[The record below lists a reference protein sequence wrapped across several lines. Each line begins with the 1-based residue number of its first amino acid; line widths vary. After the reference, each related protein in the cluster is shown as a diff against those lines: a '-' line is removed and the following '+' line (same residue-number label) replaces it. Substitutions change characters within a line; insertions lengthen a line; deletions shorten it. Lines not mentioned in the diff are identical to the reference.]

1 MNLWPLCTTKCHLGR
16 SLLLLCRAFASPCL
30 ILLLTFFSKLVCFS
44 FSYTAAAVITHEE
57 GVDGVPYLDKFTVGR
72 QSQVSYNISQ
82 LCFIVIAQDRV
93 APSIQA

>member
-1 MNLWPLCTTKCHLGR
+1 M
-16 SLLLLCRAFASPCL
+16 
-30 ILLLTFFSKLVCFS
+30 
-44 FSYTAAAVITHEE
+44 ITHEE